1 MKSPIA
7 IFLITT
13 LILSSCGPVAVV
25 PTEVQKTPFFIETYI
40 IGQTQAPISI
50 EKTGR
55 ITASSS
61 LTLSAQ

>member
-1 MKSPIA
+1 MKSLIA
-7 IFLITT
+7 IFLIST
-13 LILSSCGPVAVV
+13 LLLSSCGSVAVV
-25 PTEVQKTPFFIETYI
+25 PNEVIKTPFIIETYM
-40 IGQTQAPISI
+40 IGQTQAPVSI

>member
-7 IFLITT
+7 IFLISTI
-13 LILSSCGPVAVV
+13 LLSSCGSVAIV
-25 PTEVQKTPFFIETYI
+25 PTETKKTPFFIETYK

-55 ITASSS
+55 ITSSSS
-61 LTLSAQ
+61 LTLTAQ